1 MRERKRLERRLRE
14 KELAYRERLKAWE
27 TREAKKRA
35 DYDADRKREHQRLKQ
50 VNKDAKRLRQ
60 FLEDYDDVRDDPLHF
75 KGASLERKLKAREK
89 EIELDNKDRQRERE
103 ELDELKRKLA
113 EKGVQ
118 DLENEIRRVSTVYS
132 KKFLLTYLHR
142 KI

>member
-27 TREAKKRA
+27 TREAKKRH
-35 DYDADRKREHQRLKQ
+35 DYDVEKRKEHQRKKQ
-50 VNKDAKRLRQ
+50 VTKDAKRLKQ
-60 FLEDYDDVRDDPLHF
+60 FLEDYDDVKDDPVHY

-103 ELDELKRKLA
+103 ELEELKRKLT
-113 EKGVQ
+113 EKG
-118 DLENEIRRVSTVYS
+118 LEDVESEIKRVSFHHLAFDFEL
-132 KKFLLTYLHR
+132 KW
-142 KI
+142 